1 MGQVQCDVMST
12 ALGCAVAWEELK
24 SGSCS
29 PHWYHS
35 TSLVHSRQT
44 VLQTTKQR
52 ERPQSLAAAG
62 VGRAMPLQQTLQD
75 LAPHQLPRGYVP
87 TPLTSS
93 AAGAPWKVLAA

>member
-1 MGQVQCDVMST
+1 MST

-29 PHWYHS
+29 PHWYHN
-35 TSLVHSRQT
+35 RQT

-52 ERPQSLAAAG
+52 ERPQSLTAPG

-87 TPLTSS
+87 TPLTST
-93 AAGAPWKVLAA
+93 AAGAP